1 MTHKTTSTSPV
12 ELDPACTPAQIETRS
27 FEIIDAEIPEPRP
40 FAGSLWNVARRC
52 IHTLGDTD
60 IVHDLRLS
68 SQGLE
73 AGVAALLAG
82 CTVYTDTRMAA
93 AGLPMRRLEPLGVT
107 VTPLMALPGLA
118 ELAASRG
125 TTRSRAGLESIA
137 QNMGGNI
144 VVIGNAP
151 TALLGLLDVLAQGA
165 QPPALIVG
173 MPVGFV
179 NAAQSKELLQHS
191 PWPHFTLLGRKGGSA
206 VAAACINALAD
217 LALEKRGL
225 TNVAAL

>member
-1 MTHKTTSTSPV
+1 MVHTPTDKISV
-12 ELDPACTPAQIETRS
+12 DLDPACTPAEIENRS
-27 FEIIDAEIPEPRP
+27 FAIIDAEIPEPRAFSGP
-40 FAGSLWNVARRC
+40 LWQVARRC
-52 IHTLGDTD
+52 VHTLGDTD
-60 IVHDLRLS
+60 IVDDLRLS
-68 SQGLE
+68 AQGLE
-73 AGVAALLAG
+73 AGVNALLAG

-179 NAAQSKELLQHS
+179 NAAQSKELLRQS
-191 PWPHFTLLGRKGGSA
+191 SWPHFTLLGRKGGSA

-217 LALEKRGL
+217 IALARRGL
-225 TNVAAL
+225 TQVAAL

>member
-1 MTHKTTSTSPV
+1 MTHKTTSASPV
-12 ELDPACTPAQIETRS
+12 ELDPACTPAHIETRS

-73 AGVAALLAG
+73 AGVVALLAG

-93 AGLPMRRLEPLGVT
+93 AGLPMRRLDPLGVT

-125 TTRSRAGLESIA
+125 TTRSRVGLESIA

-165 QPPALIVG
+165 
-173 MPVGFV
+173 
-179 NAAQSKELLQHS
+179 
-191 PWPHFTLLGRKGGSA
+191 
-206 VAAACINALAD
+206 
-217 LALEKRGL
+217 
-225 TNVAAL
+225 